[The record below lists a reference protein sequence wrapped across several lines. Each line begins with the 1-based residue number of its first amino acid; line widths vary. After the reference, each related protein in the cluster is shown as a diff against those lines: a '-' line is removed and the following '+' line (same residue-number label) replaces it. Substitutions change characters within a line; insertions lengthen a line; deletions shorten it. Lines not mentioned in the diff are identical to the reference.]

1 MNYDVVLNAND
12 NTALETQ
19 YAFTQGDYG
28 QTQFSIRVKAD
39 GQYVTDASRA
49 YIVFTLSN
57 GMIVTGADMPKSVA
71 TYTYVF
77 QGNELQSPGKIV
89 ADVKLVYPS
98 GQISSNKFTFTCR
111 PDPLA
116 DKNIPAGPYIT
127 ALQKIVDEGQEKI
140 DYLQAL
146 IDTLQEG
153 VGETAVTRNDLQ
165 NNRDPVDAG
174 LKAIDANMAQNLFFK
189 SEVINNNTTATA
201 GFAADARQLNPS
213 VPGSLAAQLATANSN
228 LGNKTNASDFAK
240 YNMEYHTRI
249 YLTSGYISGMV
260 NDKISQGY
268 KGGDIAL
275 SAYAPPDNYNGNQ
288 YGIIQWTLVSSDIAH
303 LRFLV
308 PRSTAI
314 ITRAIS
320 VSESYDTGWTAH

>member
-49 YIVFTLSN
+49 YIVFILSN
-57 GMIVTGADMPKSVA
+57 GMIVTGADMPKNVA
-71 TYTYVF
+71 TYTYIF

-140 DYLQAL
+140 DYLQDL

-165 NNRDPVDAG
+165 NNRDPVAAG

-189 SEVINNNTTATA
+189 SEVINNSTSTTA
-201 GFAADARQLNPS
+201 GCAADARQLNPS
-213 VPGSLAAQLATANSN
+213 VPGSLAAQLATTNSN
-228 LGNKTNASDFAK
+228 LDTLSGDLDNKFPLDGNLHLQVAGNLGYTQILKNSSSAADYGTIIANYMQDGSITEIVISD
-240 YNMEYHTRI
+240 T
-249 YLTSGYISGMV
+249 
-260 NDKISQGY
+260 
-268 KGGDIAL
+268 
-275 SAYAPPDNYNGNQ
+275 
-288 YGIIQWTLVSSDIAH
+288 GIIAVKVDSAGNIISSKPIVT
-303 LRFLV
+303 F
-308 PRSTAI
+308 
-314 ITRAIS
+314 
-320 VSESYDTGWTAH
+320 

>member
-12 NTALETQ
+12 NATLETE

-28 QTQFSIRVKAD
+28 NIQFSIRVKAD
-39 GQYVTDASRA
+39 GQYVTDATRA
-49 YIVFTLSN
+49 YIVFALPN
-57 GMIVTGADMPKSVA
+57 GMIVTGDDMPKSVA
-71 TYTYVF
+71 TYMYVF
-77 QGNELQSPGKIV
+77 QGNELQAPGKIV
-89 ADVKLVYPS
+89 VDVKLVYAN

-127 ALQKIVDEGQEKI
+127 ALQKIVDDGQEKI

-189 SEVINNNTTATA
+189 SEVINTNATTTA

-213 VPGSLAAQLATANSN
+213 VPGSLAAQLATTNSN
-228 LGNKTNASDFAK
+228 LVKVQ
-240 YNMEYHTRI
+240 
-249 YLTSGYISGMV
+249 SGYMDIVTSTNFAGEY
-260 NDKISQGY
+260 QGSVT
-268 KGGDIAL
+268 IASIVAAL
-275 SAYAPPDNYNGNQ
+275 SLSDKTILTVICRGGNLTTD
-288 YGIIQWTLVSSDIAH
+288 G
-303 LRFLV
+303 
-308 PRSTAI
+308 AI
-314 ITRAIS
+314 IPKHVTNGTLCSFSGAASGTYRMQFS
-320 VSESYDTGWTAH
+320 VFYK